1 MIPSILACVYL
12 NAIKSFVFRG
22 IIKSSFVLF
31 YFFLFSL
38 FFALFFYDLRLGS
51 SDGDSQIAVNCL
63 PSGPAVR
70 PNVGQGGTESRS
82 LNQVPDDMS
91 GSRQS
96 FRIAMT
102 NPCQMNEYFV
112 DVM

>member
-1 MIPSILACVYL
+1 MFFI
-12 NAIKSFVFRG
+12 
-22 IIKSSFVLF
+22 F
-31 YFFLFSL
+31 Y
-38 FFALFFYDLRLGS
+38 FFYDLCPGS

-63 PSGPAVR
+63 PDGPAVGVR
-70 PNVGQGGTESRS
+70 PIGGPGGDRP

-96 FRIAMT
+96 FRMAMT
-102 NPCQMNEYFV
+102 NPCNMSEYFV